1 MEPVISLAAEPLFH
15 IGTMPI
21 TNTLIVA
28 WVIVLLVV
36 VTVMMASRRYRA
48 VPRGVQNL
56 LEVVFEG
63 ALSFMTTITGS
74 REKSRRFFP
83 VVMTIFLFVILSNWV
98 EIVPGLGS
106 IGLWA
111 EHEGKRVLIPF
122 IRSSSADLNVT
133 LALAIAS
140 VVATQIIGIASL
152 GLFKYAGKFFVAPW
166 KSPYLVGTFVGILEL
181 ISECAKMVSFSFRLF
196 GNIFAGEVLLLVVGF
211 LAPYLVP
218 LPFLFL
224 EILVGFVQ
232 ALVFSMLTLVFMT
245 MAATPH
251 EEHAEH

>member
-1 MEPVISLAAEPLFH
+1 MAPTISLAAEPLFH
-15 IGTMPI
+15 LGTFPV
-21 TNTLIVA
+21 TNTLVVA
-28 WVIVLLVV
+28 WVIALLVIG
-36 VTVMMASRRYRA
+36 TVLITSRRYRA
-48 VPRGVQNL
+48 VPRGMQNFFEL
-56 LEVVFEG
+56 VFEG

-74 REKSRRFFP
+74 REKSQKFFP

-98 EIVPGLGS
+98 EVVPGLGS
-106 IGLWA
+106 IGIWG
-111 EHEGKRVLIPF
+111 EHHGERVLIPF

-140 VVATQIIGIASL
+140 VVATQIIGIMSL
-152 GLFKYAGKFFVAPW
+152 GLFQYAGKFFVAPW
-166 KSPYLVGTFVGILEL
+166 KKPYLVGTFVGFLEL

-211 LAPYLVP
+211 LVPYLVP

-224 EILVGFVQ
+224 EIFVGFVQ

-245 MAATPH
+245 MAVTPH